1 LLCSAGREERPG
13 LYGRLYAELF
23 RKVPDHPSLKV
34 DTALAINSLRGQML
48 FLRRFLNSDAT
59 LMEIGSGTCMLSLEA
74 AKHVKKVYA
83 IDVEDQTSKS
93 ARKPDNFQLIIYEG
107 IDIPLP
113 EGSVNIAYSNQMIE
127 HLHPDDALALTQ
139 DIYRVLASGRHLCL
153 LITKQAVGPLGRFQ
167 ELRQRGYMLS
177 FERIHAHGAEQSLAR
192 SRIRESLGVPG
203 PPVSLH
209 EVSVVCC
216 VRVRSGSS
224 FAAAPPQETTGGR
237 IAVSCPFGC
246 EVG

>member
-1 LLCSAGREERPG
+1 MSSRSSDRHGRTPEEIKRHYDVEKELANLLRSAGREERPG

-23 RKVPDHPSLKV
+23 RRVPDHPSLKV
-34 DTALAINSLRGQML
+34 DTAPAINSLRGQML

-139 DIYRVLASGRHLCL
+139 DIYRVLAPGGIYVCSSPNR
-153 LITKQAVGPLGRFQ
+153 
-167 ELRQRGYMLS
+167 
-177 FERIHAHGAEQSLAR
+177 LA
-192 SRIRESLGVPG
+192 
-203 PPVSLH
+203 
-209 EVSVVCC
+209 
-216 VRVRSGSS
+216 
-224 FAAAPPQETTGGR
+224 
-237 IAVSCPFGC
+237 
-246 EVG
+246 